1 MLGYIGREGHLLFK
15 YFRLLRI
22 PCMDTSEQG
31 TECRWRRD
39 GINGSLRFACKNA
52 LVREAEAVRQYVVRF
67 EIKMLA
73 YFFERGISRAFA
85 VHPPGNGG
93 LRDAGYSAEG
103 FLGYVVT
110 D

>member
-1 MLGYIGREGHLLFK
+1 MSHIGREWHLLFK
-15 YFRLLRI
+15 YFGLLCI
-22 PCMDTSEQG
+22 SCMDAPEQG
-31 TECRWRRD
+31 AECRWRRD
-39 GINGSLRFACKNA
+39 GINGSLRLACKNA

-67 EIKMLA
+67 EIKMLT

-85 VHPPGNGG
+85 VHPPGNGC
-93 LRDAGYSAEG
+93 LRNAGYPAKG